1 MDIERRRK
9 YFKGIVSESA
19 ITREFTDHEEP
30 RLEVCE
36 EKSVLSNIDLEAMKN
51 CEQLHR
57 LRLAK

>member
-36 EKSVLSNIDLEAMKN
+36 ENSVLSNIEHWSDE
-51 CEQLHR
+51 E
-57 LRLAK
+57 LRTITFD

>member
-19 ITREFTDHEEP
+19 ITREFTDYEEP

-36 EKSVLSNIDLEAMKN
+36 EKKCVVKYRTLE
-51 CEQLHR
+51 R
-57 LRLAK
+57 

>member
-30 RLEVCE
+30 RLVVCE
-36 EKSVLSNIDLEAMKN
+36 ENSVLIDIEPWSDEEL
-51 CEQLHR
+51 QTITFD
-57 LRLAK
+57 

>member
-19 ITREFTDHEEP
+19 ITREFTDYEEP

-36 EKSVLSNIDLEAMKN
+36 EKSVLLNIEPWSDE
-51 CEQLHR
+51 E
-57 LRLAK
+57 LRTITFD

>member
-19 ITREFTDHEEP
+19 ITREFVNHEEP

-36 EKSVLSNIDLEAMKN
+36 KKSVLSNIEPWSDEEL
-51 CEQLHR
+51 QTITFD
-57 LRLAK
+57 

>member
-30 RLEVCE
+30 RLVVCE
-36 EKSVLSNIDLEAMKN
+36 ENSVLSNIEPWSDEEL
-51 CEQLHR
+51 QTITFD
-57 LRLAK
+57 